1 MGTGCAKHRPMLGE
15 RLRERVE
22 ELIANYVA
30 RMRNDPAIPKAK
42 TLARPLLEDHAMSF
56 CGDLFQSIVLLE
68 KSEQISDREESLL
81 MRDGSYIQ
89 RLIAELHGRQRYRMG
104 WTAEAL
110 RREYEILD
118 EELATLVKKHAS
130 AAGAAAEL
138 DWALAALRHMLKQA
152 HDASFAAF
160 GAAQREGEGR
170 AKEEESFR
178 VSP

>member
-1 MGTGCAKHRPMLGE
+1 MLGE

-30 RMRNDPAIPKAK
+30 RMRNDPVIPKAK
-42 TLARPLLEDHAMSF
+42 SLARPLLEDHAMSF
-56 CGDLFQSIVLLE
+56 CGDLFQSIVLRE
-68 KSEQISDREESLL
+68 KADPISDREESMLA
-81 MRDGSYIQ
+81 RDGTHIQ

-104 WTAEAL
+104 WNAEAL

-118 EELATLVKKHAS
+118 EETAALVKKYAS
-130 AAGAAAEL
+130 TAEAAAGL
-138 DWALAALRHMLKQA
+138 DWAIDNLRHMLKQA

-160 GAAQREGEGR
+160 GAAQRGGEGR
-170 AKEEESFR
+170 AEEEESFR

>member
-1 MGTGCAKHRPMLGE
+1 MLGE

-22 ELIANYVA
+22 ELIARYVA
-30 RMRNDPAIPKAK
+30 RMRSDPAIPKAK
-42 TLARPLLEDHAMSF
+42 SLARPLLEDHAMSF

-68 KSEQISDREESLL
+68 KSEKISAREESLL
-81 MRDGSYIQ
+81 MRDGTHIQ

-118 EELATLVKKHAS
+118 EEMAALVKKYAS
-130 AAGAAAEL
+130 TAEATAGL
-138 DWALAALRHMLKQA
+138 DWAVDNLRHMLKQA

-160 GAAQREGEGR
+160 GAAQRGGESH
-170 AKEEESFR
+170 AEEEESFR